1 MKKEIKIKDVEIVV
15 PKNKKE
21 MRDFIIDKIISVKG
35 FDRNGNLI
43 TIFKDE

>member
-1 MKKEIKIKDVEIVV
+1 MKKEVKVEDVKIIIL
-15 PKNKKE
+15 KNKETK
-21 MRDFIIDKIISVKG
+21 DFVIDKIISVKG

>member
-1 MKKEIKIKDVEIVV
+1 MKKEVKVKDVKIVV
-15 PKNKKE
+15 PKNKETK
-21 MRDFIIDKIISVKG
+21 DFVIDKIISVNG

>member
-1 MKKEIKIKDVEIVV
+1 MKKEIKIKDVKIAVLE
-15 PKNKKE
+15 NKKE
-21 MRDFIIDKIISVKG
+21 TKDLVVDKIISVKG